1 MRDFGK
7 VAPTFWTRGTGKT
20 MRGCPEAQLVALYLM
35 SAPGANM
42 IGLFYC
48 PLPTIAHDTGLPLE
62 GASKGLARACE
73 GGLCTFDKGSETV
86 FVHTMA
92 RRQLGLEEGE
102 ALSPKDNR
110 VKGIVRMLRECDNSR
125 LLQAFWDLYHV
136 TLCLPDPW
144 WTQHDMQP
152 LASPSEGPSKP
163 LRSQEIGDRRLR
175 EETETREGVQGEQA
189 PATLALTPDAPKSK
203 KGKRPLTAMPDG
215 WEPKLSHVE
224 KAKELGIDLA
234 TEADRFRTDAAAK
247 SRIYADWDAAF
258 RNWLTSPFQQS
269 GPSSHPRI
277 NGSAHQPGKCTP
289 VRPIEEILAAGEA
302 KKAREATHG

>member
-7 VAPTFWTRGTGKT
+7 VAPTFWTRGTGKA
-20 MRGCPEAQLVALYLM
+20 MRGHPEAQLVALYLM

-110 VKGIVRMLRECDNSR
+110 VKGIVRMLRECDNSL
-125 LLQAFWDLYHV
+125 LLQAFWEMYHV
-136 TLCLPDPW
+136 TLCLPEPW
-144 WTQHDMQP
+144 WTQHDMKP
-152 LASPSEGPSKP
+152 LASHSEGPSKP

-175 EETETREGVQGEQA
+175 EETERGEGVQGEVA
-189 PATLALTPDAPKSK
+189 RDALALTPDPAPSSRKPQTVK
-203 KGKRPLTAMPDG
+203 TTMPNDWRPSVLHYEQAKTEGGQDRAWVDREAQAMRD
-215 WEPKLSHVE
+215 W
-224 KAKELGIDLA
+224 
-234 TEADRFRTDAAAK
+234 AAAGGE
-247 SRIYADWDAAF
+247 RCVDWDARF
-258 RNWLTSPFQQS
+258 RNWIRRGLDK
-269 GPSSHPRI
+269 PRI

-302 KKAREATHG
+302 KKAREQANG